1 MTTNETAPVTIFR
14 ATRRARNLVLVST
27 CATVLLMIPIAL
39 LTIPFPPIWPFTVA
53 MVLVAIAG
61 VVYGILYAART
72 RMEFG
77 GGSYRQVFAL
87 SERAFTIDEVE
98 KVMPVEAL
106 DYGLQSAPHLFVVGK
121 TRRGL
126 VQLNDQIVERAQ
138 LEALVNELTGR
149 GVPIEH
155 VQGRVTVG
163 QFARAHPGV
172 LPWQLAHRVRFLL
185 LVALVTLVVLGGFT
199 VWAVVNVVTSLTP

>member
-1 MTTNETAPVTIFR
+1 MTTNETAPVTVFR
-14 ATRRARNLVLVST
+14 TLPRARRIILVMFCVPALV
-27 CATVLLMIPIAL
+27 VIPIVVLTAL
-39 LTIPFPPIWPFTVA
+39 VPPIWPFTLA
-53 MVLVAIAG
+53 LVLAAIAG
-61 VVYGILYAART
+61 LVYAILYTVRT
-72 RMEFG
+72 RIEFG

-87 SERAFTIDEVE
+87 TEHAFTIDEVE

-138 LEALVNELTGR
+138 LEALVNDLAGR

-155 VQGRVTVG
+155 VRERITVR

-172 LPWQLAHRVRFLL
+172 LPWPVAHRVLFLL
-185 LVALVTLVVLGGFT
+185 LTTLVSLVVLGGFGF
-199 VWAVVNVVTSLTP
+199 WALANVVTGLTP

>member
-1 MTTNETAPVTIFR
+1 MTTNETAPMTVFR
-14 ATRRARNLVLVST
+14 ATRRARNVVLVAYCT
-27 CATVLLMIPIAL
+27 PVLFVIPIVVLTVL
-39 LTIPFPPIWPFTVA
+39 FPPIWPFSLAV
-53 MVLVAIAG
+53 VLAQIIG
-61 VVYGILYAART
+61 LVYGILYVVRT

-87 SERAFTIDEVE
+87 TEHAFTVDDVE

-126 VQLNDQIVERAQ
+126 VQLNDQVVERAQ
-138 LEALVNELTGR
+138 LEALVNDLAGR
-149 GVPIEH
+149 GVPVEH
-155 VQGRVTVG
+155 VTGRITVR

-172 LPWQLAHRVRFLL
+172 LPWQLTHRALFLL
-185 LVALVTLVVLGGFT
+185 LVALVTLVVLGGFGI
-199 VWAVVNVVTSLTP
+199 WAVDNVVTSLTP